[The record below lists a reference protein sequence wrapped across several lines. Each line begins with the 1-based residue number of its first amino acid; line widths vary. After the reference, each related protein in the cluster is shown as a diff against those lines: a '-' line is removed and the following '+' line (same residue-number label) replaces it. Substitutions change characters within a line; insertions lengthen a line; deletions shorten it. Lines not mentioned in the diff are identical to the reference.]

1 MYENID
7 CKYNKFWVPLMW
19 ANSVLVKARKE
30 GLIQNEW
37 GLRMIIE
44 VCNLPILIMFFI
56 NRLCFLN
63 CYIIHLFKNVIYV
76 WILILLAFVY
86 MLFQSLE
93 FEDYCVH

>member
-1 MYENID
+1 MYEDVD

-19 ANSVLVKARKE
+19 ANSVLVTARKE

-63 CYIIHLFKNVIYV
+63 LYYS
-76 WILILLAFVY
+76 LIQECNLRVDLNPVGFLVY
-86 MLFQSLE
+86 GFPI
-93 FEDYCVH
+93 FGI